1 MSSDSVKLRPEGMSL
16 GVSDLDRSV
25 AFYRDMLGFQVEQRH
40 GKAFALLRLGDFSLG
55 LLSEA
60 VLQRRG
66 VPSITRREERR
77 NVEVELTTDD
87 LNAAYA
93 ALTARGLVF
102 RGPIETRPW
111 ERSAQA
117 DDPDGYTIEIAE
129 GARGRNAPQRDR

>member
-1 MSSDSVKLRPEGMSL
+1 MSSDGLKIRPEGMTL

-25 AFYRDMLGFQVEQRH
+25 AFYRDVLGFQVEQQH
-40 GKAFALLRLGDFSLG
+40 GKAFALLRLGTFTLG

-60 VLQRRG
+60 VLRSRG
-66 VPSITRREERR
+66 VPSIKGREERR
-77 NVEVELTTDD
+77 NVEVEFTTDD
-87 LNAAYA
+87 LDAAYA

-111 ERSAQA
+111 ERAAQA

-129 GARGRNAPQRDR
+129 GDRGKNAPPRAR